1 MIFFAVKKWPLLPAH
16 RMLGRD
22 RIKRHS
28 HLIKVKS
35 QFAARIRVKFADW
48 TANHSAHSTHT
59 IRIWRKSYFYLY
71 WKYSITVLVFLC
83 ESKWKGFAL
92 EINSTKVFLKSGE
105 AQKSVRIEW
114 LSSYS
119 VVVIIMQQSY
129 NHMLIIQMALTKEK
143 ETLTPFQCV
152 ECAFWILLID
162 SFFFKSK

>member
-1 MIFFAVKKWPLLPAH
+1 
-16 RMLGRD
+16 MLSRN

-35 QFAARIRVKFADW
+35 QFAAHSGQIYRLNS
-48 TANHSAHSTHT
+48 NHSAHSTLFT
-59 IRIWRKSYFYLY
+59 QTDNTNMTKELLLS
-71 WKYSITVLVFLC
+71 VLKVFDYGISDFLC
-83 ESKWKGFAL
+83 ERKWKGFAL

-105 AQKSVRIEW
+105 AQKSVVSIEW

-129 NHMLIIQMALTKEK
+129 NHMLIIRMALTKEK
-143 ETLTPFQCV
+143 EKKTLTPFQCI

-162 SFFFKSK
+162 SFFKSK